1 MLNHLGPH
9 DGIILFMDG
18 VEVVAGTLD
27 SQPLQSST
35 GNGRVDLYPS
45 VQVDELVYFKSLL
58 KTEEIEM
65 LVKEV

>member
-1 MLNHLGPH
+1 MLNYLGPN

-18 VEVVAGTLD
+18 VEVVPGTLD

-35 GNGRVDLYPS
+35 GNGRIDLYLS